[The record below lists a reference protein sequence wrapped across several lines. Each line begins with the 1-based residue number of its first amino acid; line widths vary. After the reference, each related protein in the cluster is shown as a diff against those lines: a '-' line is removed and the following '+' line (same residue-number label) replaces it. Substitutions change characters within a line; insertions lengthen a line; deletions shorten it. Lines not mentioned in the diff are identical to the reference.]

1 MYFFYTDQNRQ
12 TRFYPKKGRNSR
24 PFYHLTKKI
33 QNGQK
38 LPKNGLI
45 SPIYFSSKLF
55 TPTCQFYTDI
65 LQLWQRTDTL
75 KKLSPT
81 FVAHISLILI
91 QYFNSKDKKAQID
104 PIIEENSKHWGQ
116 IITLGYFLFKNNSLR
131 I

>member
-1 MYFFYTDQNRQ
+1 MASIAGERFEKKQREKMREPELQNVFFFYTDQNRQ

-45 SPIYFSSKLF
+45 SPIYFSSEIF

-65 LQLWQRTDTL
+65 SQLWQRTDTL
-75 KKLSPT
+75 KKIVFYFCCT
-81 FVAHISLILI
+81 HFTN
-91 QYFNSKDKKAQID
+91 FNSIFQFNRQKRA
-104 PIIEENSKHWGQ
+104 NRSNH
-116 IITLGYFLFKNNSLR
+116 
-131 I
+131 